1 MIRWVDRIGFA
12 AALAALLTVSGCR
25 VDGQADDDPDDNSRV
40 AVAHPV
46 AQAGV
51 VIRVGDEILP
61 PPRPEVGAAWL
72 DVQPAVASAMTAADQ
87 TLRKVPDLTR
97 QERSILRLD
106 VSAVQLVRAH
116 ELGIPQ
122 GSDLQ
127 QMIAAGRVV
136 QLPEVTRLWVLRDMK
151 YSQPYLVPSAAAML
165 IEIGQRF
172 QARLDSLGLPRFRL
186 EVTSALRTADTQ
198 AALRRRN
205 RNAAPSESTHE
216 FGTTI
221 DIAYRKFS
229 PPLDNGL
236 GNDGP
241 ALNADARMVS
251 DSMWMLLG
259 RQRSAELQAV
269 LGRVLQEMRIEGKL
283 LTRMERNQPVY
294 HTTVAKVMSLPQ
306 NSRNTRA
313 QAQDKR
319 TDE

>member
-1 MIRWVDRIGFA
+1 MNRWFDRIGWA
-12 AALAALLTVSGCR
+12 AAMAALLTVSGCR
-25 VDGQADDDPDDNSRV
+25 FDRQADDDPDDDNKI

-46 AQAGV
+46 TQAGV
-51 VIRVGDEILP
+51 VIRVGEEILP
-61 PPRPEVGAAWL
+61 PPSPDYGSPWL
-72 DVQPAVASAMTAADQ
+72 DVQPAVATAMDAADR

-106 VSAVQLVRAH
+106 VNAIQLMRAH
-116 ELGIPQ
+116 QLGIPQ
-122 GSDLQ
+122 GADLQ
-127 QMIAAGRVV
+127 QMIAAGRLV
-136 QLPEVTRLWVLRDMK
+136 QLPEATRLWVLRDMK

-186 EVTSALRTADTQ
+186 EVTSGLRTADAQ

-205 RNAAPSESTHE
+205 RNAAHTESAHE

-236 GNDGP
+236 GKDGP

-251 DSMWMLLG
+251 DSMWMQLA
-259 RQRSAELQAV
+259 RYRSAELQAV

-294 HTTVAKVMSLPQ
+294 HTTVAREMSLPRPEKTQ
-306 NSRNTRA
+306 EKRA
-313 QAQDKR
+313 
-319 TDE
+319 DE